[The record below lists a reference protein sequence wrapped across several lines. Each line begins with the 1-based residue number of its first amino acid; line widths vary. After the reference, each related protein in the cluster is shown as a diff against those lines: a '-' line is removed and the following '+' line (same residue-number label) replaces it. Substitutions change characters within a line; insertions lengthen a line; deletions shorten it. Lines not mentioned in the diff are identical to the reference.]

1 MNQLPNL
8 PVGQQYFK
16 SIING
21 HAVYVD
27 KTEYIYQLCSP
38 VDRGYFLSRPRRF
51 GKSLTID
58 TINELFSGNRELFK
72 GLWIEDKWDWT
83 QTFPIIRMSLD
94 AIGHKDGL
102 KQALISA
109 LNKKASA
116 FGLSLEGTTPGQAFQ
131 ELIEGVVAKTGKQV
145 VVLIDEYDKPI
156 VEYIDPYNLEKAN
169 EQRDT
174 LKEFFSILKD
184 ASKHIRFLLIT
195 GVSKFAKVSIF
206 SDLNHLSDL
215 TLIPQYS
222 AICGYT
228 QKELEYYFEP
238 FIKVMPPD
246 TLAKMKLWYNG
257 YSWDAEN
264 FVYNPFSVLN
274 FFQQKRYSNFWFAT
288 GTPTFL
294 IKLMRS
300 RFEYKLEQTEVSDLI
315 LESFTLEK
323 LDHLDLNSLL
333 LQTGYLTIKE
343 ITDVGT
349 FILNYPNEEV
359 KRAFGQ
365 FLLSEYTYTPV
376 TAPYAANILR
386 ALNQNDLGRMIQV
399 IDSLIQAVPDQNYI
413 KDEEKFFHAIIHLI
427 FTMVGTDVRSEVHTP
442 IGRIDTI
449 VLTPNRIFLFE
460 FKLNESAE
468 AAIQAIKDRNYAESL
483 RHRDLPITAVGVS
496 FSVKTKGVSEWKTE
510 EL

>member
-27 KTEYIYQLCSP
+27 KTEYIYKLCSP
-38 VDRGYFLSRPRRF
+38 VDSGYFLSRPRRF
-51 GKSLTID
+51 GKSLTLD

-83 QTFPIIRMSLD
+83 QIFPIIRMSLD

-116 FGLSLEGTTPGQAFQ
+116 FGLSLVGTTPGQAFQ

-195 GVSKFAKVSIF
+195 GVSKFSKVSIF

-228 QKELEYYFEP
+228 QEELEHYFEP
-238 FIKVMPPD
+238 FIKIMPPD

-323 LDHLDLNSLL
+323 LDQLDLNSLL

-343 ITDVGT
+343 ITDEGT

>member
-1 MNQLPNL
+1 MDQLPNL

-16 SIING
+16 SIIKGN
-21 HAVYVD
+21 AVYVD
-27 KTEYIYQLCSP
+27 KTEHIYKLCSP
-38 VDRGYFLSRPRRF
+38 VDKGYFLSRPRRF
-51 GKSLTID
+51 GKSLTLD

-94 AIGHKDGL
+94 AVGHKDGL

-131 ELIEGVVAKTGKQV
+131 ELIEGVEAKTGKQV

-156 VEYIDPYNLEKAN
+156 IEYIDPYNLDKAN
-169 EQRDT
+169 EQRDI

-195 GVSKFAKVSIF
+195 GVSKFSKVSIF
-206 SDLNHLSDL
+206 SDLNHLIDL

-222 AICGYT
+222 ALCGYT
-228 QKELEYYFEP
+228 QKELEHYFEP
-238 FIKVMPPD
+238 FIKVMPSE

-323 LDHLDLNSLL
+323 FDELDLNSLL

-343 ITDVGT
+343 ITDIGT

-365 FLLSEYTYTPV
+365 FLLSEYTQTPV
-376 TAPYAANILR
+376 TAPYAGNILR
-386 ALNQNDLGRMIQV
+386 SLNQNDIGRMIQI

-449 VLTPNRIFLFE
+449 VLTADRIFLFE
-460 FKLNESAE
+460 FKLNESAG

>member
-1 MNQLPNL
+1 MDQLPNL
-8 PVGQQYFK
+8 PIGQQYFK
-16 SIING
+16 SIRKGN
-21 HAVYVD
+21 AVYVD
-27 KTEYIYQLCSP
+27 KTQYIYELCSP
-38 VDRGYFLSRPRRF
+38 LDKGYFLSRPRRF
-51 GKSLTID
+51 GKSLTLD
-58 TINELFSGNRELFK
+58 TINELFSGNRDLFE
-72 GLWIEDKWDWT
+72 GLWIEDKWDWSV
-83 QTFPIIRMSLD
+83 TFPIIRLSLD

-131 ELIEGVVAKTGKQV
+131 ELIEGVVEKTGKQV

-195 GVSKFAKVSIF
+195 GVSKFSKVSIF
-206 SDLNHLSDL
+206 SDLNHLIDL

-222 AICGYT
+222 ALCGYT

-238 FIKVMPPD
+238 FIKSMPPD
-246 TLAKMKLWYNG
+246 TLDRMKLWYNG

-294 IKLMRS
+294 IKLMRK
-300 RFEYKLEQTEVSDLI
+300 RFEYKLEQTEVNDFI
-315 LESFTLEK
+315 LESLTLKNFDE
-323 LDHLDLNSLL
+323 LDLNSLF

-343 ITDVGT
+343 ITDEGT

-359 KRAFGQ
+359 KRSFGKL
-365 FLLSEYTYTPV
+365 LLSESPT
-376 TAPYAANILR
+376 
-386 ALNQNDLGRMIQV
+386 
-399 IDSLIQAVPDQNYI
+399 
-413 KDEEKFFHAIIHLI
+413 
-427 FTMVGTDVRSEVHTP
+427 
-442 IGRIDTI
+442 
-449 VLTPNRIFLFE
+449 
-460 FKLNESAE
+460 
-468 AAIQAIKDRNYAESL
+468 
-483 RHRDLPITAVGVS
+483 
-496 FSVKTKGVSEWKTE
+496 
-510 EL
+510 

>member
-1 MNQLPNL
+1 M
-8 PVGQQYFK
+8 
-16 SIING
+16 
-21 HAVYVD
+21 
-27 KTEYIYQLCSP
+27 CSP
-38 VDRGYFLSRPRRF
+38 ADSGYFLSRPRRF
-51 GKSLTID
+51 GKSLTLD
-58 TINELFSGNRELFK
+58 TIDELFSGNRDLFE

-83 QTFPIIRMSLD
+83 ETFPIIRMSLD
-94 AIGHKDGL
+94 AVGHKNGL

-131 ELIEGVVAKTGKQV
+131 ELIEGVVEKTGKQV

-195 GVSKFAKVSIF
+195 GVSKFSKVSIF
-206 SDLNHLSDL
+206 SDLNHLIDL

-222 AICGYT
+222 ALCGYT

-238 FIKVMPPD
+238 FIKIMPPD
-246 TLAKMKLWYNG
+246 TLKKMKLWYNG

-264 FVYNPFSVLN
+264 FVYNPFSVLS

-294 IKLMRS
+294 IKLMRK

-323 LDHLDLNSLL
+323 FDELDLNSLL

-365 FLLSEYTYTPV
+365 FLLSEYTHTPV

-386 ALNQNDLGRMIQV
+386 ALNQNDIGRMIQI
-399 IDSLIQAVPDQNYI
+399 IDSLIQAVPNQNYI

-449 VLTPNRIFLFE
+449 VLTTDRIFLFE

-510 EL
+510 EI